1 MTNQR
6 LDKAITSIESA
17 LDELRSALETAQQNQ
32 AQAAQNAQQDAP
44 ANPAL
49 SEEEMANLRGE
60 LAEAMDIVRQLQIT
74 DSAPEPAMI
83 HQDET
88 TN

>member
-17 LDELRSALETAQQNQ
+17 LEELHSALATAQQNQ
-32 AQAAQNAQQDAP
+32 AQSAQNMQQDEP
-44 ANPAL
+44 AKPAV
-49 SEEEMANLRGE
+49 SDEEMAHLRGE
-60 LAEAMDIVRQLQIT
+60 LAEAMDIVRQLQ
-74 DSAPEPAMI
+74 APEPAMI
-83 HQDET
+83 NQDKT

>member
-17 LDELRSALETAQQNQ
+17 LAELRSALETAQQNQ
-32 AQAAQNAQQDAP
+32 AQAAQNAQQDEP
-44 ANPAL
+44 AKPAL
-49 SEEEMANLRGE
+49 SDEEMANLRGE

>member
-6 LDKAITSIESA
+6 LDTAITGIESA

-32 AQAAQNAQQDAP
+32 AQSAQNMQQDEP
-44 ANPAL
+44 AKPAL
-49 SEEEMANLRGE
+49 SDEEMAHLRGE
-60 LAEAMDIVRQLQIT
+60 LAEAMDIVRQLQT
-74 DSAPEPAMI
+74 PEPAMI
-83 HQDET
+83 NQDET